1 MKKRI
6 FSSQLAEAIA
16 QPGWVGAG
24 PAGISYRQMAVD
36 ESDSEDKGYVLWKS
50 WQETYLGMVDSRY
63 LAELTIDKCVKI
75 AQKRPENTIVA
86 LDQQIVGFVC
96 WCPSRDA
103 GETGEISALYL
114 LGSFQGRGIGKTLIE
129 LALAKLK
136 DDSAVIVWV
145 LADHKKAIGFFESC
159 GFFPD
164 GGEKYL
170 DLGTSVRCIRMI
182 KKN

>member
-1 MKKRI
+1 LKKRI

-63 LAELTIDKCVKI
+63 LAELTIDK
-75 AQKRPENTIVA
+75 
-86 LDQQIVGFVC
+86 
-96 WCPSRDA
+96 
-103 GETGEISALYL
+103 GEISALYL

>member
-1 MKKRI
+1 M
-6 FSSQLAEAIA
+6 
-16 QPGWVGAG
+16 
-24 PAGISYRQMAVD
+24 
-36 ESDSEDKGYVLWKS
+36 
-50 WQETYLGMVDSRY
+50 
-63 LAELTIDKCVKI
+63 
-75 AQKRPENTIVA
+75 
-86 LDQQIVGFVC
+86 LDQPCLASLVVIGL
-96 WCPSRDA
+96 SL
-103 GETGEISALYL
+103 IHI
-114 LGSFQGRGIGKTLIE
+114 SFQGRGIGKTLIE